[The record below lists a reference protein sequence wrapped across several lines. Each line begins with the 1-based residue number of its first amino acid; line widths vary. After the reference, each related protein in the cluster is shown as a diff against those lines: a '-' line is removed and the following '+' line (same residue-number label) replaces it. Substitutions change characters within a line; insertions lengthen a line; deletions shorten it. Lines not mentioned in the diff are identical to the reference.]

1 MKENSLKEHF
11 VAQCIDTLRRD
22 DVKREIR
29 NFLKPFLALILNEL
43 YPYIYIC
50 LGLVIISFLL
60 VLATFVMVF
69 KNKTVS
75 LTIQ

>member
-1 MKENSLKEHF
+1 MKENTLKEHF
-11 VAQCIDTLRRD
+11 VSQCIETLRRD
-22 DVKREIR
+22 DVKAEIR
-29 NFLKPFLALILNEL
+29 KFLKPFLTLIVNEL

-50 LGLVIISFLL
+50 LALVILSFLL
-60 VLATFVMVF
+60 VLAIFIMVF

>member
-11 VAQCIDTLRRD
+11 VQQCIDTLHRD
-22 DVKREIR
+22 DVKKEIR

-60 VLATFVMVF
+60 VLATFIMVF
-69 KNKTVS
+69 KNKTLS

>member
-11 VAQCIDTLRRD
+11 VAQCIETLRRD
-22 DVKREIR
+22 DVKSEIKS
-29 NFLKPFLALILNEL
+29 FLKPFLALILNEL

-60 VLATFVMVF
+60 VLSTFIIVF
-69 KNKTVS
+69 KNKTFSV
-75 LTIQ
+75 TIQ

>member
-1 MKENSLKEHF
+1 MKENTLKEHF
-11 VAQCIDTLRRD
+11 VAQCIDTLRRE
-22 DVKREIR
+22 DVKNEIKK
-29 NFLKPFLALILNEL
+29 FLKPFLVLIVNEL

-60 VLATFVMVF
+60 VLAIFIMVF